1 MQQKGQKHS
10 EESNLTACYQSF
22 KSCVY
27 LASNKFLPFS
37 CYFESFHLEWQ
48 NANSQEDRF

>member
-1 MQQKGQKHS
+1 MQQKGQKH
-10 EESNLTACYQSF
+10 YQSF

-27 LASNKFLPFS
+27 LVTNKFLSPPPS
-37 CYFESFHLEWQ
+37 CYLESFYLEWQ

>member
-1 MQQKGQKHS
+1 MQQKGQKH
-10 EESNLTACYQSF
+10 YQSF

-27 LASNKFLPFS
+27 LVTNKFLSPPS
-37 CYFESFHLEWQ
+37 CYLESFYLEWQ